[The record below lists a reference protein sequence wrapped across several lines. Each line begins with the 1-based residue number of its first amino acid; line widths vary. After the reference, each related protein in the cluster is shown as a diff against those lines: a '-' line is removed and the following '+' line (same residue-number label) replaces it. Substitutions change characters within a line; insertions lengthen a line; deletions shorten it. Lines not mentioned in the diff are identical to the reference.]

1 MIFTGKNQT
10 LKLNTGTDLA
20 GTTVRIRYIKP
31 DGTTGTFS
39 GSVSG
44 EQVTHKFTTNDI
56 DQTGPWFFQAEVT
69 SGTDLLVGEIARAR
83 VIEPIDV

>member
-10 LKLNTGTDLA
+10 LKLNTGTDLT

-39 GSVSG
+39 GSISG
-44 EQVTHKFTTNDI
+44 EQVTHKFTTSDI
-56 DQTGPWFFQAEVT
+56 DQTGTWFFQAEVT
-69 SGTDLLVGEIARAR
+69 SGTDLLVGEIARVRA
-83 VIEPIDV
+83 EAPINV